1 MELVAVLF
9 ILFLAPLSTISSEP
23 GLFPETSN
31 VAAEFSAT
39 STCGNPPNLYCPPYR
54 QTALIKC
61 LICNETSEHPAEF
74 AVDGNF
80 STFWQATTFKDALN
94 EMVNV
99 SVSLGGKFQI
109 DRSVITFNAY
119 RPELMILEKSN
130 NNGTT
135 WTPLQYYAANCG
147 RFTSIVE
154 RMRSELPNENE
165 NTIAFCI
172 QEDTH
177 LQDPETGGTVTGP
190 LSIFLTV
197 NPCFRLRSMQG
208 FGTRRIDLTSH

>member
-9 ILFLAPLSTISSEP
+9 ILILGPLSTISSEP

-54 QTALIKC
+54 QTALIIC
-61 LICNETSEHPAEF
+61 LTCNESEDDVHPAEF

-80 STFWQATTFKDALN
+80 STFWQAATFKDALN

-99 SVSLGGKFQI
+99 SVSLGGKFQV
-109 DRSVITFNAY
+109 DRSVITFNTY

-130 NNGTT
+130 DNGTT

-147 RFTSIVE
+147 RLTSIVE
-154 RMRSELPNENE
+154 RMRSELPNESE

-172 QEDTH
+172 QEDTL
-177 LQDPETGGTVTGP
+177 LQDPETGGRVTEPFVYFLANSCVLGDLRRRVSVWEP
-190 LSIFLTV
+190 SI
-197 NPCFRLRSMQG
+197 
-208 FGTRRIDLTSH
+208 